1 MSAAEHPY
9 TTQLQAGL
17 GLFDETRTLLDLW
30 QAGMGG
36 NALKKVALESGRF
49 PAITARRLRNIV
61 IESFAPRYLVDQAQP
76 ARILKRLKDL
86 LGPTELQ
93 QLMLLYTCRANPIL
107 GGFIRSAFWPAY
119 AAGAAAID
127 NEGARAFVQRSIDDG
142 KTATRWSEG
151 TIKRLARYLTS
162 ACADFGLL
170 EPGSRSRRRILR
182 IRISAQVVAILAH
195 DLHFRGSADNALL
208 VHEDWAL
215 YGLDRQDVLEEF
227 KRLALQNLW
236 IVQAAGDAARIGWL
250 HKDMEAV
257 CDVIA
262 QG

>member
-1 MSAAEHPY
+1 MSTAEHPY

-30 QAGMGG
+30 QRGMDG
-36 NALKKVALESGRF
+36 NMLKKAALASGRF

-61 IESFAPRYLVDQAQP
+61 IESFAPRYLVEQAQP
-76 ARILKRLKDL
+76 AGILKRLKDAPA
-86 LGPTELQ
+86 PTDLR

-107 GGFIRSAFWPAY
+107 GGFIRSAYWPAY
-119 AAGAAAID
+119 AAGAASMD
-127 NEGARAFVQRSIDDG
+127 NEGARAFVRRSIDDG
-142 KTATRWSEG
+142 KTATCWSEG
-151 TIKRLARYLTS
+151 TVKRVARCLTS

-170 EPGSRSRRRILR
+170 EAGALSQRRILR
-182 IRISAQVVAILAH
+182 IRISAPAVVILAH

-215 YGLDRQDVLEEF
+215 YGLDRQGVLEEF

-250 HKDMEAV
+250 HNDMEAV